1 MNTNHSITI
10 QIGAKLTDG
19 FMRTVDSATKAVKS
33 LAKGM
38 GSQFQSA
45 YTQASTATNKY
56 VQDVAKVSKGLMA
69 AQFAQKGLGMGS
81 IGSAVVGAAAM
92 ATSTE
97 QKEAPKSE
105 TGGSAILA
113 KAQQQVN
120 LWQDRIHAS
129 SMQVEAAFAQDAI
142 SAKEYAAQLDRLTS
156 KLKLTDTMQ
165 SGVSKAQT
173 IGQSMKGH
181 ASDMGNAGRDIL
193 VQGTVAAA
201 ALGKPINDA
210 MKFESAMA
218 DVRKVVDF
226 DTPEQFKAMNQDIIN
241 LTRSIPMSATEIAT
255 LVAAAGQAGI
265 EKDGLLDFA
274 QSAGKMGVAFDITAD
289 QAGDMMAKWRTSF
302 KMGQTEVNELAD
314 KVNYLGNTTAA
325 SAPLIADVVTRVG
338 PLGDIGGVASGEIA
352 ALGASM
358 VGAGVQSEVAA
369 TGIKNLILG
378 MAAGEGA
385 TKSQAA
391 AFSSLG
397 LDAAEMAK
405 KMQTDAKGAIMEVF
419 KALKNV
425 DKDKQAA
432 ILADLFGK
440 ESIDAI
446 SPLLSNLQALQD
458 NFDKV
463 ADKQNYAG
471 SVDKEYAARV
481 ETTQN
486 QLDLLKNAVT
496 EVSIYIGNALLPV
509 LGAGAKG
516 LAEAAKVIADFGKAH
531 PDIGSILS
539 IGGALV
545 VIAPLAQQVFRFLF
559 SGVKLVYDAFRLVGV
574 AIRVISAIIAANPI
588 VLLIAGI
595 ALAAYLIYKYWE
607 PIKEYMSS
615 LWNGV
620 VQTWNGFLAWCGSIW
635 DGVKEAWNAFIQ
647 WCGTMWDSVRST
659 WDAFVV
665 WCGEIW
671 NGLVTY
677 LNNVVDEIV
686 AWFSSM
692 WDTPAGALL
701 GFIGGPITG
710 LITAAVWVIDH
721 WAEVSN
727 FVSTMWDAG
736 EQAVAD
742 FAVSIQS
749 IVGEICKWA
758 QDKWEALRETLA
770 HPIDAVVNF
779 IKGGDS
785 QAAAA
790 GGNKISRNAKGGIYG
805 KGPFLTWFA
814 EDSEEAAIPIDGSSR
829 AERLWM
835 QTGQMMGLLPKS
847 APAMQKA
854 TDQAKSIEYAVDGGA
869 MPDMGGVLPSQTTV
883 NMMNSSP
890 VQVIEQQK
898 PSMMTN
904 LLNFFKLPS
913 FDRMQDFIPDVTAGD
928 AVERDI
934 QTFYENTERKM
945 NINATFAPQIVIHG
959 KADEAQLDTLL
970 QDKLEEFKAM
980 LERVARD
987 NRRVVYD

>member
-19 FMRTVDSATKAVKS
+19 FMRTVDSATKAVNS

-69 AQFAQKGLGMGS
+69 AQIAQKGLGMGS

-92 ATSTE
+92 ATPVVKAPAMTTPTE

-105 TGGSAILA
+105 GWGSTVLA
-113 KAQQQVN
+113 KAQQQVS

-129 SMQVEAAFAQDAI
+129 SMQVEDAFAQDAI
-142 SAKEYAAQLDRLTS
+142 STKEYAAQLDRLTS

-165 SGVSKAQT
+165 SGVTKAQS

-181 ASDMGNAGRDIL
+181 ASDMGNADRDIL
-193 VQGTVAAA
+193 VQGTIAAA
-201 ALGKPINDA
+201 TLGKPINDA

-255 LVAAAGQAGI
+255 LVASAGQAGI

-274 QSAGKMGVAFDITAD
+274 QSAGKMGVAFDITAE

-440 ESIDAI
+440 ESIGAI

-516 LAEAAKVIADFGKAH
+516 LAEAAKIIADFGKAH

-595 ALAAYLIYKYWE
+595 ALAVYLIYQYWE
-607 PIKEYMSS
+607 PIKEYMASF
-615 LWNGV
+615 WDGV
-620 VQTWNGFLAWCGSIW
+620 VQKWNGFLAWC
-635 DGVKEAWNAFIQ
+635 D
-647 WCGTMWDSVRST
+647 TMWASAMNA
-659 WDAFVV
+659 WDNFVV

-677 LNNVVDEIV
+677 LNNVVDEVI

-721 WAEVSN
+721 WSEVSN

-790 GGNKISRNAKGGIYG
+790 GGKKIGGNAKGGIYG
-805 KGPFLTWFA
+805 RGAFLTWFA
-814 EDSEEAAIPIDGSSR
+814 EDSEEAAIPIDGSQR
-829 AERLWM
+829 AKSLWVR
-835 QTGQMMGLLPKS
+835 TGQMMGLLPDSKS
-847 APAMQKA
+847 AIQTAGTQ
-854 TDQAKSIEYAVDGGA
+854 
-869 MPDMGGVLPSQTTV
+869 MGLGTGNIPVPSAGIMENQ
-883 NMMNSSP
+883 SAA
-890 VQVIEQQK
+890 VQVMNEQYLSMTQPMVPNEAPPINIPELPDIEQIQA
-898 PSMMTN
+898 
-904 LLNFFKLPS
+904 
-913 FDRMQDFIPDVTAGD
+913 FIPDANAGRD
-928 AVERDI
+928 VERDI
-934 QTFYENTERKM
+934 RNFYETSERKAE
-945 NINATFAPQIVIHG
+945 INATFAPQIVIQG
-959 KADEAQLDTLL
+959 KTDTAQLDGLL

-980 LERVARD
+980 LERIARD
-987 NRRVVYD
+987 NRRLAYD